1 MFLFIVLSWCPACMP
16 VENLPQKSFPHGCGY
31 QTGGRKVL
39 CIRGHKNSATD
50 LRFEQILKGF
60 LPFKM
65 PSHRRLRFSDS
76 QKCPIRN
83 AGSNPTVKKVSASMQ
98 ETFLPSKNDKYDHD
112 FNFLSEKKT
121 DLF

>member
-1 MFLFIVLSWCPACMP
+1 MP
-16 VENLPQKSFPHGCGY
+16 VANLPQKSFPHRCGDP
-31 QTGGRKVL
+31 TGGRKVL
-39 CIRGHKNSATD
+39 RIRVDKISATD

-65 PSHRRLRFSDS
+65 PSHRRLRFSDR
-76 QKCPIRN
+76 QKCPITG
-83 AGSNPTVKKVSASMQ
+83 AGNKTTVKKVSASMQ
-98 ETFLPSKNDKYDHD
+98 ETILPSENDKYDHD